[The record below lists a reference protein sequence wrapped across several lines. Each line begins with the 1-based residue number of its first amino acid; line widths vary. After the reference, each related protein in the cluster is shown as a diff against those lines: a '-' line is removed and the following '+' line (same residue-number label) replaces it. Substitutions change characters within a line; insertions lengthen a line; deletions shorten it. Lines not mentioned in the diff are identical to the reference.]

1 MNQGEMDYQPAVAAQ
16 SRTGLG
22 ILLLLSRAM
31 PWLVFFAV
39 GTLGASL
46 PEKFGPT
53 PPRLGWL
60 ATSFFLPAALLSG
73 WTSGCVQRKG
83 PRQVLVLT
91 FLITAASLMLTAAIP
106 TLGAACVGMALGGV
120 ALAFAQPAS
129 RLAAVAHSDAD
140 SRPWM
145 MLMVQA
151 GMPLAAI
158 LAGAVLPPQA
168 GHRSWAASLS
178 TWVPMLLALAL
189 LVRVWIP
196 ADDPRDRID
205 DGRLDMHSHHRPP
218 WVLAIIDAMA
228 GLAFSC
234 CVVWLGLY
242 AHQLGMPRNGMTPM
256 MISMGGAGMGA
267 LCLVT
272 WLNQVRSADTA
283 LTTRPALAPALM
295 LACAAVAIGLLPFAS
310 AEHRLTLWI
319 GAAGIGAGLFG
330 LHETLIQ
337 MLAPEYPPDPD
348 AAILP
353 AALRHAAR
361 SQHGHTG
368 GRHSH
373 TRPPFRPAAG
383 PLMGDTVLDTTS
395 YSGSAGTD
403 TPASSGN
410 TAEPAT
416 AGTAP
421 ASDAASGAGGADPE
435 ATGATPE
442 SHVAGLDTHAADP
455 GSGAAESATH
465 TAANTAA
472 GWDTRGAEPASDAAG
487 PDTSAAKH
495 GSSEA
500 DPATTGTNPEISSA
514 GPEISSAGPEIGR
527 ADHASGG
534 ENLQAPE
541 AASGEPA
548 SSILS
553 TTGATEPAS
562 LATAAQGVT
571 DEAPTTEATAAEAT
585 RTGAV
590 QAAHALADSLQ
601 PASPQAETPLAE
613 STLTGTES
621 ALAKTGNAWTETP
634 RAEAAPIEASRT
646 GEAHGVGIH
655 TTPAV
660 PDPEPVAAAPKAASS
675 WGPDTV
681 TPLFDA
687 LGHARLPDTG
697 VDDIQFPETISVPP
711 DDEQTDEPTT
721 IEPESGTV
729 EEAPFGQ
736 MPAMEERGEE
746 LVNFQ
751 PRTPGESPLDDG
763 SDIGRATVKIL
774 EEGNPDG
781 ELVVANPAIAQLI
794 TAHFLGAAAGPL
806 ALGATATGEFGLHLV
821 WYVLALLML
830 ITALL
835 CLTQRR
841 IPAS

>member
-73 WTSGCVQRKG
+73 WTSGYVQRKG

-319 GAAGIGAGLFG
+319 GAAGVGAGLFG

-361 SQHGHTG
+361 SQHSHAG

-373 TRPPFRPAAG
+373 PRPPFQPSAG
-383 PLMGDTVLDTTS
+383 PLTGDTVLDTVS
-395 YSGSAGTD
+395 YTGSAGTD

-410 TAEPAT
+410 VPEPAG
-416 AGTAP
+416 AGVP
-421 ASDAASGAGGADPE
+421 AAGDAASGSSGADPE
-435 ATGATPE
+435 ATGANPE
-442 SHVAGLDTHAADP
+442 SRAAGPDTHAAGP
-455 GSGAAESATH
+455 GTGAAESETH
-465 TAANTAA
+465 TAANTA

-487 PDTSAAKH
+487 PDTSAAEH
-495 GSSEA
+495 RSSGA
-500 DPATTGTNPEISSA
+500 DPATTGTN
-514 GPEISSAGPEIGR
+514 PEISSAGPEIGR

-553 TTGATEPAS
+553 TTGATEPTS

-571 DEAPTTEATAAEAT
+571 GEAPTTEATAEEAT
-585 RTGAV
+585 RTEAV
-590 QAAHALADSLQ
+590 QAVSSLAESLL
-601 PASPQAETPLAE
+601 PASAQAETPLAE
-613 STLTGTES
+613 SALTETES
-621 ALAKTGNAWTETP
+621 ALTETP

-711 DDEQTDEPTT
+711 DDEQTDEPASP
-721 IEPESGTV
+721 EPDSGTV
-729 EEAPFGQ
+729 DESPFGQ
-736 MPAMEERGEE
+736 MPVMEERGEE

-763 SDIGRATVKIL
+763 SDAGRATVKIL

-781 ELVVANPAIAQLI
+781 ELVVANPGIAQLI

>member
-73 WTSGCVQRKG
+73 WTSGYVQRKG

-319 GAAGIGAGLFG
+319 GASGSGARLFG
-330 LHETLIQ
+330 LHVTLNQ

-373 TRPPFRPAAG
+373 TRPPFQPSAG
-383 PLMGDTVLDTTS
+383 PLTGDTVLDTTS
-395 YSGSAGTD
+395 YTGSGSTD
-403 TPASSGN
+403 TAASSEN
-410 TAEPAT
+410 AAEPAIT
-416 AGTAP
+416 GAAA
-421 ASDAASGAGGADPE
+421 ASDAAPDSSGADPE
-435 ATGATPE
+435 VTGTSPE
-442 SHVAGLDTHAADP
+442 SSAAGPEAHAAGP
-455 GSGAAESATH
+455 RAGAAESETH

-472 GWDTRGAEPASDAAG
+472 GWDTRGAETASDAAG
-487 PDTSAAKH
+487 PEGTSAAEH
-495 GSSEA
+495 ESSEA
-500 DPATTGTNPEISSA
+500 DPAITGTNPEISSA
-514 GPEISSAGPEIGR
+514 GPEVS
-527 ADHASGG
+527 HAAPATGA
-534 ENLQAPE
+534 ELPPAPE
-541 AASGEPA
+541 AASGELA
-548 SSILS
+548 SSIPS

-562 LATAAQGVT
+562 LATAAQEVT
-571 DEAPTTEATAAEAT
+571 DEAPTTQATAEEAA
-585 RTGAV
+585 RTEAV
-590 QAAHALADSLQ
+590 QAVSSLAESLL
-601 PASPQAETPLAE
+601 PASVQAETPL
-613 STLTGTES
+613 TES
-621 ALAKTGNAWTETP
+621 ALAETESAQAQTP

-646 GEAHGVGIH
+646 DETHGTGIH

-660 PDPEPVAAAPKAASS
+660 PDPAPVAAAPKAASS

-711 DDEQTDEPTT
+711 DDEQTDEPASP
-721 IEPESGTV
+721 EPDSGTV
-729 EEAPFGQ
+729 DESPFGQ
-736 MPAMEERGEE
+736 MPVMEERGEE

-763 SDIGRATVKIL
+763 SDAGRATVKIL

-781 ELVVANPAIAQLI
+781 ELVVANPGIAQLI

-830 ITALL
+830 VTALL

>member
-73 WTSGCVQRKG
+73 WTSGYVQRKG

-383 PLMGDTVLDTTS
+383 LLMGDTVLDTTS
-395 YSGSAGTD
+395 YTGSGSTD
-403 TPASSGN
+403 TAASSEN
-410 TAEPAT
+410 AAEPAIT
-416 AGTAP
+416 GAAA
-421 ASDAASGAGGADPE
+421 ASDAAPDSSGADPE
-435 ATGATPE
+435 VTGTSPE
-442 SHVAGLDTHAADP
+442 SSAAGPEAHAAGP
-455 GSGAAESATH
+455 RAGAAESETH

-472 GWDTRGAEPASDAAG
+472 GWDTRGAETASDAASL
-487 PDTSAAKH
+487 DTSAAEH
-495 GSSEA
+495 GSSET

-514 GPEISSAGPEIGR
+514 GPEIS
-527 ADHASGG
+527 HAAPATGA
-534 ENLQAPE
+534 ELPPAPE

-548 SSILS
+548 SSVPS

-562 LATAAQGVT
+562 LAMAAQGMT
-571 DEAPTTEATAAEAT
+571 GEAPTTEATAEEAA
-585 RTGAV
+585 RTEAV
-590 QAAHALADSLQ
+590 QAISSLAESLL
-601 PASPQAETPLAE
+601 SVTPQAETPLAE
-613 STLTGTES
+613 S
-621 ALAKTGNAWTETP
+621 ALTETP

-660 PDPEPVAAAPKAASS
+660 PDPEPVATAPKAASS

-711 DDEQTDEPTT
+711 DDEQTDEPTPP
-721 IEPESGTV
+721 EPESGTV

-763 SDIGRATVKIL
+763 SDVGRTAVKIL

-794 TAHFLGAAAGPL
+794 TA
-806 ALGATATGEFGLHLV
+806 
-821 WYVLALLML
+821 
-830 ITALL
+830 LL

>member
-73 WTSGCVQRKG
+73 WTSGYVQRKG

-205 DGRLDMHSHHRPP
+205 DGRLDMHSRHRPP
-218 WVLAIIDAMA
+218 WILAIIDAMA

-383 PLMGDTVLDTTS
+383 TLMGDTVLDTTS
-395 YSGSAGTD
+395 YTGSAGTD

-487 PDTSAAKH
+487 PDTSAAEH

-514 GPEISSAGPEIGR
+514 GPEIS
-527 ADHASGG
+527 HAAPATGA
-534 ENLQAPE
+534 ELPPAPE
-541 AASGEPA
+541 AASGELA
-548 SSILS
+548 SSIPS
-553 TTGATEPAS
+553 TTGATEPTS

-571 DEAPTTEATAAEAT
+571 GEAPTTEATAEEAT
-585 RTGAV
+585 RTEAV
-590 QAAHALADSLQ
+590 QAVSSLAESLL
-601 PASPQAETPLAE
+601 PASAQAETPLAE
-613 STLTGTES
+613 S
-621 ALAKTGNAWTETP
+621 ALTETP

-660 PDPEPVAAAPKAASS
+660 PDPEPVATAPKAASS

-763 SDIGRATVKIL
+763 SNIGRATVKIL

>member
-73 WTSGCVQRKG
+73 WTSGYVQRKG

-319 GAAGIGAGLFG
+319 GAAGVGAGLFG

-361 SQHGHTG
+361 SQHSHAG

-373 TRPPFRPAAG
+373 PRPPFQPSAG
-383 PLMGDTVLDTTS
+383 PLTGDTVLDTVS
-395 YSGSAGTD
+395 YTGSAGTD

-410 TAEPAT
+410 VPEPAG
-416 AGTAP
+416 AGVP
-421 ASDAASGAGGADPE
+421 AAGDAASGSSGADPE
-435 ATGATPE
+435 ATGANPE
-442 SHVAGLDTHAADP
+442 SRAAGPDTHAAGP
-455 GSGAAESATH
+455 GTGAAESETH
-465 TAANTAA
+465 TAANTA

-487 PDTSAAKH
+487 PDTSAAEH
-495 GSSEA
+495 RSSGA

-514 GPEISSAGPEIGR
+514 GPEIGR
-527 ADHASGG
+527 ADHASGT
-534 ENLQAPE
+534 ELPPAPE
-541 AASGEPA
+541 AASGELA
-548 SSILS
+548 SSIPS
-553 TTGATEPAS
+553 TTGATEPTS

-571 DEAPTTEATAAEAT
+571 GEAPTTEATAEEAT
-585 RTGAV
+585 RTEAV
-590 QAAHALADSLQ
+590 QAVSSLAESLL
-601 PASPQAETPLAE
+601 PASAQAETPLAE
-613 STLTGTES
+613 SALTETES
-621 ALAKTGNAWTETP
+621 ALTETP

-711 DDEQTDEPTT
+711 DDEQTDEPASP
-721 IEPESGTV
+721 EPDSGTV
-729 EEAPFGQ
+729 DESPFGQ
-736 MPAMEERGEE
+736 MPVMEERGEE

-763 SDIGRATVKIL
+763 SDAGRATVKIL

-781 ELVVANPAIAQLI
+781 ELVVANPGIAQLI

-830 ITALL
+830 IIALL

>member
-73 WTSGCVQRKG
+73 WTSGYVQRKG

-196 ADDPRDRID
+196 LDDPRDRID
-205 DGRLDMHSHHRPP
+205 DGRLDVHSHHRPP
-218 WVLAIIDAMA
+218 WILAIIDAMA

-267 LCLVT
+267 LALVT

-283 LTTRPALAPALM
+283 LTTRPALAPAMM

-319 GAAGIGAGLFG
+319 GAAGVGAGLFG

-361 SQHGHTG
+361 SQHSHTG

-373 TRPPFRPAAG
+373 PRPPFQPSAG
-383 PLMGDTVLDTTS
+383 PLTGDTVLDTVS
-395 YSGSAGTD
+395 YTGSAGTD

-410 TAEPAT
+410 VPEPAG
-416 AGTAP
+416 AGVP
-421 ASDAASGAGGADPE
+421 AAGDAASGSSGADPE
-435 ATGATPE
+435 ATGANPE
-442 SHVAGLDTHAADP
+442 SRAAGPDTHAAGP
-455 GSGAAESATH
+455 GTGAAESETH
-465 TAANTAA
+465 TAANTA

-487 PDTSAAKH
+487 PDTSAAEH
-495 GSSEA
+495 RSSGA

-514 GPEISSAGPEIGR
+514 GPEIGR
-527 ADHASGG
+527 ADHASGT
-534 ENLQAPE
+534 ELPPAPE
-541 AASGEPA
+541 AASGELA
-548 SSILS
+548 SSIPS

-562 LATAAQGVT
+562 LATAAQEVT
-571 DEAPTTEATAAEAT
+571 DEAPTTQATAEEAA
-585 RTGAV
+585 RTEAV
-590 QAAHALADSLQ
+590 QAVSSLAESLL
-601 PASPQAETPLAE
+601 PASVQAETPL
-613 STLTGTES
+613 TES
-621 ALAKTGNAWTETP
+621 ALAETESAQAQTP

-646 GEAHGVGIH
+646 DETHGTGIH

-660 PDPEPVAAAPKAASS
+660 PDPAPVAAAPKAASS

-711 DDEQTDEPTT
+711 DDEQTDEPASP
-721 IEPESGTV
+721 EPDSGTV
-729 EEAPFGQ
+729 DESPFGQ
-736 MPAMEERGEE
+736 MPVMEERGEE

-763 SDIGRATVKIL
+763 SDAGRATVKIL

-781 ELVVANPAIAQLI
+781 ELVVANPGIAQLI

>member
-73 WTSGCVQRKG
+73 WTSGYVQRKG

-205 DGRLDMHSHHRPP
+205 DGRLDMHSRHRPP
-218 WVLAIIDAMA
+218 WILAIIDAMA

-319 GAAGIGAGLFG
+319 GAAGVGAGLFG

-373 TRPPFRPAAG
+373 PRPPFQPSAG

-395 YSGSAGTD
+395 YTGSAGTD

-410 TAEPAT
+410 NVESAT
-416 AGTAP
+416 AGTAA
-421 ASDAASGAGGADPE
+421 ASDAAPESGGADPE
-435 ATGATPE
+435 ATGASPE
-442 SHVAGLDTHAADP
+442 SSAAGPEAHAAGP
-455 GSGAAESATH
+455 GTDAAESETH

-472 GWDTRGAEPASDAAG
+472 GWDTRGAETASDAAG
-487 PDTSAAKH
+487 PEGTSAAEH
-495 GSSEA
+495 ESSEA
-500 DPATTGTNPEISSA
+500 DPAITGTNPEISSA
-514 GPEISSAGPEIGR
+514 GPEVS
-527 ADHASGG
+527 HAAPATGA
-534 ENLQAPE
+534 ELPPAPE
-541 AASGEPA
+541 AASGELA
-548 SSILS
+548 SSISS

-562 LATAAQGVT
+562 LATAAQEVT
-571 DEAPTTEATAAEAT
+571 DEAPTTQATAEEAA
-585 RTGAV
+585 RTEAV
-590 QAAHALADSLQ
+590 QAVSSLAESLL
-601 PASPQAETPLAE
+601 PASVQAETPL
-613 STLTGTES
+613 TES
-621 ALAKTGNAWTETP
+621 ALAETESAQAQTP

-646 GEAHGVGIH
+646 DETHGTGIH

-660 PDPEPVAAAPKAASS
+660 PDPAPVAAAPKAASS

-711 DDEQTDEPTT
+711 DDEQTDEPASP
-721 IEPESGTV
+721 EPDSGTV
-729 EEAPFGQ
+729 DESPFGQ
-736 MPAMEERGEE
+736 MPVMEERGEE

-763 SDIGRATVKIL
+763 SDAGRATVKIL

-781 ELVVANPAIAQLI
+781 ELVVANPGIAQLI

>member
-73 WTSGCVQRKG
+73 WTSGYVQRKG

-205 DGRLDMHSHHRPP
+205 DGRLDMHSRHRPP
-218 WVLAIIDAMA
+218 WILAIIDAMA

-383 PLMGDTVLDTTS
+383 TLMGDTVLDTTS
-395 YSGSAGTD
+395 YTGSAGTD

-487 PDTSAAKH
+487 PDTSAAEH

-514 GPEISSAGPEIGR
+514 GPEIGR
-527 ADHASGG
+527 ADHASGT
-534 ENLQAPE
+534 ELPPAPE
-541 AASGEPA
+541 AASGELA
-548 SSILS
+548 SSIPS
-553 TTGATEPAS
+553 TTGATEPTS

-571 DEAPTTEATAAEAT
+571 GEAPTTEATAEEAT
-585 RTGAV
+585 RTEAV
-590 QAAHALADSLQ
+590 QAVSSLAESLL
-601 PASPQAETPLAE
+601 PASAQAETPLAE
-613 STLTGTES
+613 S
-621 ALAKTGNAWTETP
+621 ALTETP

-660 PDPEPVAAAPKAASS
+660 PDPEPVATAPKAASS

-763 SDIGRATVKIL
+763 SNIGRATVKIL

>member
-487 PDTSAAKH
+487 PDTSAAEH

-500 DPATTGTNPEISSA
+500 DPATTGTN
-514 GPEISSAGPEIGR
+514 PEISSAGPEIGR

>member
-73 WTSGCVQRKG
+73 WTSGYVQRKG
-83 PRQVLVLT
+83 PRQILVLT

-145 MLMVQA
+145 MLMIQA

-319 GAAGIGAGLFG
+319 GAAGVGAGLFG

-361 SQHGHTG
+361 SQHSHAG

-373 TRPPFRPAAG
+373 PRPPFQPSAG
-383 PLMGDTVLDTTS
+383 PLTGDTVLDTVS
-395 YSGSAGTD
+395 YTGSAGTD

-410 TAEPAT
+410 VPEPAG
-416 AGTAP
+416 AGVP
-421 ASDAASGAGGADPE
+421 AAGDAASGSNGADPE
-435 ATGATPE
+435 ATGANPE
-442 SHVAGLDTHAADP
+442 SRAAGPDTHAAGP
-455 GSGAAESATH
+455 GTGAAESETH
-465 TAANTAA
+465 TAANTA

-487 PDTSAAKH
+487 PDTSAAEH
-495 GSSEA
+495 RSSGA

-514 GPEISSAGPEIGR
+514 GPEIGR
-527 ADHASGG
+527 ADHASGT
-534 ENLQAPE
+534 ELPPAPE
-541 AASGEPA
+541 AASGELA
-548 SSILS
+548 SSIPS
-553 TTGATEPAS
+553 TTGATEPTS

-571 DEAPTTEATAAEAT
+571 GEAPTTEATAEEAT
-585 RTGAV
+585 RTEAV
-590 QAAHALADSLQ
+590 QAVSSLAESLL
-601 PASPQAETPLAE
+601 PASAQAETPLAE
-613 STLTGTES
+613 SALTETES
-621 ALAKTGNAWTETP
+621 ALTETP

-660 PDPEPVAAAPKAASS
+660 PDPEPVATAPKAASS

-711 DDEQTDEPTT
+711 DDEQTDEPASP
-721 IEPESGTV
+721 EPDSGTV
-729 EEAPFGQ
+729 DESPFGQ
-736 MPAMEERGEE
+736 MPVMEERGEE

-763 SDIGRATVKIL
+763 SDAGRATVKIL

-781 ELVVANPAIAQLI
+781 ELVVANPGIAQLI

>member
-73 WTSGCVQRKG
+73 WTSGYVQRKG

-373 TRPPFRPAAG
+373 TRPPFQPSAG
-383 PLMGDTVLDTTS
+383 PLTGDTVLDTTS
-395 YSGSAGTD
+395 YTGSGSTD
-403 TPASSGN
+403 TAASSEN
-410 TAEPAT
+410 AAEPAIT
-416 AGTAP
+416 GAAA
-421 ASDAASGAGGADPE
+421 ASDAAPDSSGADPE
-435 ATGATPE
+435 VTGTSPE
-442 SHVAGLDTHAADP
+442 SSAAGPEAHAAGP
-455 GSGAAESATH
+455 RAGAAESETH

-472 GWDTRGAEPASDAAG
+472 GWDTRGAETASDAASL
-487 PDTSAAKH
+487 DTSAAEH
-495 GSSEA
+495 GSSET

-514 GPEISSAGPEIGR
+514 GPEVS
-527 ADHASGG
+527 HAAPATGA
-534 ENLQAPE
+534 ELPPAPE
-541 AASGEPA
+541 AASGELA
-548 SSILS
+548 SSIPS

-562 LATAAQGVT
+562 LATAAQEVT
-571 DEAPTTEATAAEAT
+571 DEAPTTQATAEEAA
-585 RTGAV
+585 RTEAV
-590 QAAHALADSLQ
+590 QAVSSLAESLL
-601 PASPQAETPLAE
+601 PASVQAETPL
-613 STLTGTES
+613 TES
-621 ALAKTGNAWTETP
+621 ALAETESAQAQTP

-646 GEAHGVGIH
+646 DETHGTGIH

-660 PDPEPVAAAPKAASS
+660 PDPAPVAAAPKAASS

-711 DDEQTDEPTT
+711 DDEQTDEPASP
-721 IEPESGTV
+721 EPDSGTV
-729 EEAPFGQ
+729 DESPFGQ
-736 MPAMEERGEE
+736 MPVMEERGEE

-763 SDIGRATVKIL
+763 SDAGRATVKIL

-781 ELVVANPAIAQLI
+781 ELVVANPGIAQLI

>member
-73 WTSGCVQRKG
+73 WTSGYVQRKG

-283 LTTRPALAPALM
+283 LTTRPALAPAMM

-319 GAAGIGAGLFG
+319 GAAGVGAGLFG

-361 SQHGHTG
+361 SQHSHTG
-368 GRHSH
+368 GRHNNP
-373 TRPPFRPAAG
+373 RPPFRPSAG

-395 YSGSAGTD
+395 YTGSAGTD
-403 TPASSGN
+403 TAASSEN
-410 TAEPAT
+410 AAEPAIT
-416 AGTAP
+416 GAAA
-421 ASDAASGAGGADPE
+421 ASDAAPDSSGADPE
-435 ATGATPE
+435 VTGTSPE
-442 SHVAGLDTHAADP
+442 SSAAGPEAHAAGP
-455 GSGAAESATH
+455 RAGAAESETH

-472 GWDTRGAEPASDAAG
+472 GWDTRGAETASDAASL
-487 PDTSAAKH
+487 DTSAAEH
-495 GSSEA
+495 GSSET

-514 GPEISSAGPEIGR
+514 GPEIS
-527 ADHASGG
+527 HAAPATGA
-534 ENLQAPE
+534 ELPPAPE

-548 SSILS
+548 SSVPS

-562 LATAAQGVT
+562 LAMAAQGMT
-571 DEAPTTEATAAEAT
+571 GEAPTTEATAEEAA
-585 RTGAV
+585 RTEAV
-590 QAAHALADSLQ
+590 QAVSSLAESLL
-601 PASPQAETPLAE
+601 SVTPQAETPLAE
-613 STLTGTES
+613 S
-621 ALAKTGNAWTETP
+621 ALTETP

-660 PDPEPVAAAPKAASS
+660 PDPEPVATAPKAASS

-711 DDEQTDEPTT
+711 DDEQTDEPASP
-721 IEPESGTV
+721 EPDSGTV

-763 SDIGRATVKIL
+763 SDAGRATVKIL

-781 ELVVANPAIAQLI
+781 ELVVANPGIAQLI

>member
-73 WTSGCVQRKG
+73 WTSGYVQRKG

-205 DGRLDMHSHHRPP
+205 DGRLDMHSRHRPP
-218 WVLAIIDAMA
+218 WILAIIDAMA

-295 LACAAVAIGLLPFAS
+295 LTCAAVAIGLLPFAS

-383 PLMGDTVLDTTS
+383 TLMGDTVLDTTS
-395 YSGSAGTD
+395 YTGSAGTD

-487 PDTSAAKH
+487 PDTSAAEH

-514 GPEISSAGPEIGR
+514 GPEIGR
-527 ADHASGG
+527 ADHASGT
-534 ENLQAPE
+534 ELPPAPE
-541 AASGEPA
+541 AASGELA
-548 SSILS
+548 SSIPS
-553 TTGATEPAS
+553 TTGATEPTS

-571 DEAPTTEATAAEAT
+571 GEAPTTEATAEEAT
-585 RTGAV
+585 RTEAV
-590 QAAHALADSLQ
+590 QAVSSLAESLL
-601 PASPQAETPLAE
+601 PASAQAETPLAE
-613 STLTGTES
+613 S
-621 ALAKTGNAWTETP
+621 ALTETP

-660 PDPEPVAAAPKAASS
+660 PDPEPVATAPKAASS

-763 SDIGRATVKIL
+763 SNIGRATVKIL

>member
-73 WTSGCVQRKG
+73 WTSGYVQRKG

-196 ADDPRDRID
+196 LDDPRDRID
-205 DGRLDMHSHHRPP
+205 DGRLDVHSHHRPP
-218 WVLAIIDAMA
+218 WILAIIDAMA

-267 LCLVT
+267 LALVT

-283 LTTRPALAPALM
+283 LTTRPALAPAMM

-319 GAAGIGAGLFG
+319 GAAGVGAGLFG

-361 SQHGHTG
+361 SQHSHTG

-373 TRPPFRPAAG
+373 PRPPFQPSAG
-383 PLMGDTVLDTTS
+383 PLTGDTVLDTVS
-395 YSGSAGTD
+395 YTGSAGTD

-410 TAEPAT
+410 VPEPAG
-416 AGTAP
+416 AGVP
-421 ASDAASGAGGADPE
+421 AAGDAASGSSGADPE
-435 ATGATPE
+435 ATGANPE
-442 SHVAGLDTHAADP
+442 SRAAGPDTHAAGP
-455 GSGAAESATH
+455 GTGAAESETH
-465 TAANTAA
+465 TAANTA

-487 PDTSAAKH
+487 PDTSAAEH
-495 GSSEA
+495 RSSGA

-514 GPEISSAGPEIGR
+514 GPEIGR
-527 ADHASGG
+527 ADHASGT
-534 ENLQAPE
+534 ELPPAPE
-541 AASGEPA
+541 AASGELA
-548 SSILS
+548 SSIPS

-562 LATAAQGVT
+562 LATAAQEVT
-571 DEAPTTEATAAEAT
+571 DEAPTTQATAEEAA
-585 RTGAV
+585 RTEAV
-590 QAAHALADSLQ
+590 QAVSSLAESLL
-601 PASPQAETPLAE
+601 PASVQAETPL
-613 STLTGTES
+613 TES
-621 ALAKTGNAWTETP
+621 ALAETESAQAQTP
-634 RAEAAPIEASRT
+634 RAEAAPVEASRT
-646 GEAHGVGIH
+646 DETHGTGIH

-660 PDPEPVAAAPKAASS
+660 PDPAPVAAAPKAASS

-711 DDEQTDEPTT
+711 DDEQTDEPASP
-721 IEPESGTV
+721 EPDSGTV
-729 EEAPFGQ
+729 DESPFGQ
-736 MPAMEERGEE
+736 MPVMEERGEE

-763 SDIGRATVKIL
+763 SDAGRATVKIL

-781 ELVVANPAIAQLI
+781 ELVVANPGIAQLI

>member
-1 MNQGEMDYQPAVAAQ
+1 
-16 SRTGLG
+16 
-22 ILLLLSRAM
+22 M

-73 WTSGCVQRKG
+73 WTSGYVQRKG

-319 GAAGIGAGLFG
+319 GAAGVGAGLFG

-361 SQHGHTG
+361 SQHSHAG

-373 TRPPFRPAAG
+373 PFQPSAG
-383 PLMGDTVLDTTS
+383 PLTGDTVLDTVS
-395 YSGSAGTD
+395 YTGSAGTD

-410 TAEPAT
+410 VPEPAG
-416 AGTAP
+416 AGVP
-421 ASDAASGAGGADPE
+421 AAGDAASGSSGADPE
-435 ATGATPE
+435 ATGANPE
-442 SHVAGLDTHAADP
+442 SRAAGPDTHAAGP
-455 GSGAAESATH
+455 GTGAAESETH
-465 TAANTAA
+465 TAANTA

-487 PDTSAAKH
+487 PDTSAAEH
-495 GSSEA
+495 RSSGA

-514 GPEISSAGPEIGR
+514 GPEIGR
-527 ADHASGG
+527 ADHASGT
-534 ENLQAPE
+534 ELPPAPE
-541 AASGEPA
+541 AASGELA
-548 SSILS
+548 SSIPS
-553 TTGATEPAS
+553 TTGATEPTS

-571 DEAPTTEATAAEAT
+571 GEAPTTEATAEEAT
-585 RTGAV
+585 RTEAV
-590 QAAHALADSLQ
+590 QAVSSLAESLL
-601 PASPQAETPLAE
+601 PASAQAETPLAE
-613 STLTGTES
+613 SALTETES
-621 ALAKTGNAWTETP
+621 ALTETP

-711 DDEQTDEPTT
+711 DDEQTDEPASP
-721 IEPESGTV
+721 EPDSGTV
-729 EEAPFGQ
+729 DESPFGQ
-736 MPAMEERGEE
+736 MPVMEERGEE

-763 SDIGRATVKIL
+763 SDAGRATVKIL

-781 ELVVANPAIAQLI
+781 ELVVANPGIAQLI

>member
-73 WTSGCVQRKG
+73 WTSGYVQRKG

-283 LTTRPALAPALM
+283 LTTRPALAPAMM

-319 GAAGIGAGLFG
+319 GAAGVGAGLFG

-361 SQHGHTG
+361 SQHSHTG
-368 GRHSH
+368 GRHNNP
-373 TRPPFRPAAG
+373 RPPFRPSAG

-395 YSGSAGTD
+395 YTGSAGTD
-403 TPASSGN
+403 TAASSEN
-410 TAEPAT
+410 AAEPAIT
-416 AGTAP
+416 GAAA
-421 ASDAASGAGGADPE
+421 ASDAAPDSSGADPE
-435 ATGATPE
+435 VTGTSPE
-442 SHVAGLDTHAADP
+442 SSAAGPEAHAAGP
-455 GSGAAESATH
+455 RAGAAESETH

-472 GWDTRGAEPASDAAG
+472 GWDTRGAETASDAASL
-487 PDTSAAKH
+487 DTSAAEH
-495 GSSEA
+495 GSSET

-514 GPEISSAGPEIGR
+514 GPEIS
-527 ADHASGG
+527 HAAPATGA
-534 ENLQAPE
+534 ELPPAPE

-548 SSILS
+548 SSVPS

-562 LATAAQGVT
+562 LAMAAQGMT
-571 DEAPTTEATAAEAT
+571 GEAPTTEATAEEAA
-585 RTGAV
+585 RTEAG
-590 QAAHALADSLQ
+590 
-601 PASPQAETPLAE
+601 PAGPPLGHKLPAGTPPAGTPLAE
-613 STLTGTES
+613 S
-621 ALAKTGNAWTETP
+621 ALTETP

-660 PDPEPVAAAPKAASS
+660 PDPEPVATAPKAASS

-763 SDIGRATVKIL
+763 SDAGRATVKIL

-781 ELVVANPAIAQLI
+781 ELVVANPGIAQLI

>member
-73 WTSGCVQRKG
+73 WTSGYVQRKG

-373 TRPPFRPAAG
+373 TRPPFQPSAG
-383 PLMGDTVLDTTS
+383 PLTGDTVLDTTS
-395 YSGSAGTD
+395 YTGSGSTD
-403 TPASSGN
+403 TAASSEN
-410 TAEPAT
+410 AAEPAIT
-416 AGTAP
+416 GAAA
-421 ASDAASGAGGADPE
+421 ASDAAPDSSGAGPE
-435 ATGATPE
+435 A
-442 SHVAGLDTHAADP
+442 HAAGP
-455 GSGAAESATH
+455 RAGAAESETH

-472 GWDTRGAEPASDAAG
+472 GWDTRGAETASDAAG
-487 PDTSAAKH
+487 PEGTSAAEH
-495 GSSEA
+495 ESSEA
-500 DPATTGTNPEISSA
+500 DPAITGTNPEISSA
-514 GPEISSAGPEIGR
+514 GPEVS
-527 ADHASGG
+527 HAAPATGA
-534 ENLQAPE
+534 ELPPAPE
-541 AASGEPA
+541 AASGELA
-548 SSILS
+548 SSIPS

-562 LATAAQGVT
+562 LATAAQEVT
-571 DEAPTTEATAAEAT
+571 DEAPTTQATAEEAA
-585 RTGAV
+585 RTEAV
-590 QAAHALADSLQ
+590 QAVSSLAESLL
-601 PASPQAETPLAE
+601 PASVQAETPL
-613 STLTGTES
+613 TES
-621 ALAKTGNAWTETP
+621 ALAETESAQAQTP

-646 GEAHGVGIH
+646 DETHGTGIH

-660 PDPEPVAAAPKAASS
+660 PDPAPVAAAPKAASS

-711 DDEQTDEPTT
+711 DDEQTDEPASP
-721 IEPESGTV
+721 EPDSGTV
-729 EEAPFGQ
+729 DESPFGQ
-736 MPAMEERGEE
+736 MPVMEERGEE

-763 SDIGRATVKIL
+763 SDAGRATVKIL

-781 ELVVANPAIAQLI
+781 ELVVANPGIAQLI

-830 ITALL
+830 VTALL

>member
-73 WTSGCVQRKG
+73 WTSGYVQRKG

-373 TRPPFRPAAG
+373 TRPPFQPSAG
-383 PLMGDTVLDTTS
+383 PLTGDTVLDTTS
-395 YSGSAGTD
+395 YTGSGSTD
-403 TPASSGN
+403 TAASSEN
-410 TAEPAT
+410 AAEPAIT
-416 AGTAP
+416 GAAA
-421 ASDAASGAGGADPE
+421 ASDAAPDSSGADPE
-435 ATGATPE
+435 VTGTSPE
-442 SHVAGLDTHAADP
+442 SSAAGPEAHAAGP
-455 GSGAAESATH
+455 RAGAAESETH

-472 GWDTRGAEPASDAAG
+472 GWDTRGAETASDAAG
-487 PDTSAAKH
+487 PEGTSAAEH
-495 GSSEA
+495 ESSEA
-500 DPATTGTNPEISSA
+500 DPAITGTNPEISSA
-514 GPEISSAGPEIGR
+514 GTEVS
-527 ADHASGG
+527 HAAPATGA
-534 ENLQAPE
+534 ELPPAPE
-541 AASGEPA
+541 AASGELA
-548 SSILS
+548 SSIPS

-562 LATAAQGVT
+562 LATAAQEVT
-571 DEAPTTEATAAEAT
+571 DEAPTTQATAEEAA
-585 RTGAV
+585 RTEAV
-590 QAAHALADSLQ
+590 QAVSSLAESLL
-601 PASPQAETPLAE
+601 PASVQAETPL
-613 STLTGTES
+613 TES
-621 ALAKTGNAWTETP
+621 ALAETESAQAQTP

-646 GEAHGVGIH
+646 DETHGTGIH

-660 PDPEPVAAAPKAASS
+660 PDPAPVAAAPKAASS

-711 DDEQTDEPTT
+711 DDEQTDEPASP
-721 IEPESGTV
+721 EPDSGTV
-729 EEAPFGQ
+729 DESPFGQ
-736 MPAMEERGEE
+736 MPVMEERGEE

-763 SDIGRATVKIL
+763 SDAGRATVKIL

-781 ELVVANPAIAQLI
+781 ELVVANPGIAQLI

-830 ITALL
+830 VTALL

>member
-73 WTSGCVQRKG
+73 WTSGYVQRKG

-373 TRPPFRPAAG
+373 TRPPFQPSAG
-383 PLMGDTVLDTTS
+383 PLTGDTVLDTTS
-395 YSGSAGTD
+395 YTGSGSTD
-403 TPASSGN
+403 TAASSEN
-410 TAEPAT
+410 AAEPAIT
-416 AGTAP
+416 GAAA
-421 ASDAASGAGGADPE
+421 ASDAAPDSSGADPE
-435 ATGATPE
+435 VTGTSPE
-442 SHVAGLDTHAADP
+442 SSAAGPEAHAAGP
-455 GSGAAESATH
+455 RAGAAESETH

-472 GWDTRGAEPASDAAG
+472 GWDTRGAETASNAAG
-487 PDTSAAKH
+487 PEGTSAAEH
-495 GSSEA
+495 ESSEA
-500 DPATTGTNPEISSA
+500 DPAITGTNPEISSA
-514 GPEISSAGPEIGR
+514 GPEVS
-527 ADHASGG
+527 HAAPATGA
-534 ENLQAPE
+534 ELPPAPE
-541 AASGEPA
+541 AASGELA
-548 SSILS
+548 SSIPS

-562 LATAAQGVT
+562 LATAAQEVT
-571 DEAPTTEATAAEAT
+571 DEAPTTQATAEEAA
-585 RTGAV
+585 RTEAV
-590 QAAHALADSLQ
+590 QAVSSLAESLL
-601 PASPQAETPLAE
+601 PASVQAETPL
-613 STLTGTES
+613 TES
-621 ALAKTGNAWTETP
+621 ALAETESAQAQTP

-646 GEAHGVGIH
+646 DETHGTGIH

-660 PDPEPVAAAPKAASS
+660 PDPAPVAAAPKAASS

-711 DDEQTDEPTT
+711 DDEQTDEPASP
-721 IEPESGTV
+721 EPDSGTV
-729 EEAPFGQ
+729 DESPFGQ
-736 MPAMEERGEE
+736 MPVMEERGEE

-763 SDIGRATVKIL
+763 SDAGRATVKIL

-781 ELVVANPAIAQLI
+781 ELVVANPGIAQLI

>member
-73 WTSGCVQRKG
+73 WTSGYVQRKG

-178 TWVPMLLALAL
+178 TWVPLLLALAL

-319 GAAGIGAGLFG
+319 GAAGVGAGLFG

-361 SQHGHTG
+361 SQHSHAG

-373 TRPPFRPAAG
+373 PRPPFQPSAG
-383 PLMGDTVLDTTS
+383 PLTGDTVLDTVS
-395 YSGSAGTD
+395 YTGSAGTD

-410 TAEPAT
+410 VPEPAG
-416 AGTAP
+416 AGVP
-421 ASDAASGAGGADPE
+421 AAGDAASGSSGADPE
-435 ATGATPE
+435 ATGANPE
-442 SHVAGLDTHAADP
+442 SRAAGPDTHAAGP
-455 GSGAAESATH
+455 GTGAAESETH
-465 TAANTAA
+465 TAANTA

-487 PDTSAAKH
+487 PDTSAAEH
-495 GSSEA
+495 RSSGA

-514 GPEISSAGPEIGR
+514 GPEIGR
-527 ADHASGG
+527 ADHASGT
-534 ENLQAPE
+534 ELPPAPE
-541 AASGEPA
+541 AASGELA
-548 SSILS
+548 SSIPS
-553 TTGATEPAS
+553 TTGATEPTS

-571 DEAPTTEATAAEAT
+571 GEAPTTEATAEEAT
-585 RTGAV
+585 RTEAV
-590 QAAHALADSLQ
+590 QAVSSLAESLL
-601 PASPQAETPLAE
+601 PASAQAETPLAE
-613 STLTGTES
+613 SALTETES
-621 ALAKTGNAWTETP
+621 ALTETP

-711 DDEQTDEPTT
+711 DDEQTDEPASP
-721 IEPESGTV
+721 EPDSGTV
-729 EEAPFGQ
+729 DESPFGQ
-736 MPAMEERGEE
+736 MPVMEERGEE

-763 SDIGRATVKIL
+763 SDAGRATVKIL

-781 ELVVANPAIAQLI
+781 ELVVANPGIAQLI

>member
-73 WTSGCVQRKG
+73 WTSGYVQRKG
-83 PRQVLVLT
+83 PRQILVLT

-205 DGRLDMHSHHRPP
+205 DGRLDMHSRHRPP
-218 WVLAIIDAMA
+218 WILAIIDAMA

-395 YSGSAGTD
+395 YTGSGSPD
-403 TPASSGN
+403 TPASSEN
-410 TAEPAT
+410 AAEPAIT
-416 AGTAP
+416 GAAA
-421 ASDAASGAGGADPE
+421 ASDAAPDSSGADPE
-435 ATGATPE
+435 VTGTSPE
-442 SHVAGLDTHAADP
+442 SSAAGPEAHAAGP
-455 GSGAAESATH
+455 RAGAAESETH

-487 PDTSAAKH
+487 PDTSAAEH

-500 DPATTGTNPEISSA
+500 DPATTGTN
-514 GPEISSAGPEIGR
+514 PEISSAGPEIGR

-660 PDPEPVAAAPKAASS
+660 PDPEPVATAPKAASS

-711 DDEQTDEPTT
+711 DDEQTDEPAPP
-721 IEPESGTV
+721 EPESGTV

>member
-205 DGRLDMHSHHRPP
+205 DGRLDMHSRHRPP
-218 WVLAIIDAMA
+218 WILAIIDAMA

-319 GAAGIGAGLFG
+319 GAAGVGAGLFG

-361 SQHGHTG
+361 SQHSHAG

-373 TRPPFRPAAG
+373 PRPPFQPSAG
-383 PLMGDTVLDTTS
+383 PLTGDTVLDTTS
-395 YSGSAGTD
+395 YTGSGSPD
-403 TPASSGN
+403 TPASSEN
-410 TAEPAT
+410 AAEPAIT
-416 AGTAP
+416 GAAA
-421 ASDAASGAGGADPE
+421 ASDAAPDSSGADPE
-435 ATGATPE
+435 VTGTSPE
-442 SHVAGLDTHAADP
+442 SSAAGPEAHAAGP
-455 GSGAAESATH
+455 RAGAAESETH

-472 GWDTRGAEPASDAAG
+472 GWDTRGAETASDAASL
-487 PDTSAAKH
+487 DTSAAEH
-495 GSSEA
+495 GSSET

-514 GPEISSAGPEIGR
+514 GPEIS
-527 ADHASGG
+527 HAAPATGA
-534 ENLQAPE
+534 ELPPAPE
-541 AASGEPA
+541 AASGELA
-548 SSILS
+548 SSIPS

-562 LATAAQGVT
+562 LAMAAQGGV
-571 DEAPTTEATAAEAT
+571 DEAPTTEATAEEAAQT
-585 RTGAV
+585 EAV
-590 QAAHALADSLQ
+590 QAVSSLAESLL
-601 PASPQAETPLAE
+601 PASAQAETPLAE
-613 STLTGTES
+613 S
-621 ALAKTGNAWTETP
+621 ALTETP

-646 GEAHGVGIH
+646 DETHGTGIH

-660 PDPEPVAAAPKAASS
+660 PDPEPVATAPKAASS

-711 DDEQTDEPTT
+711 DDEQTDEPASP
-721 IEPESGTV
+721 EPDSGTV
-729 EEAPFGQ
+729 DESPFGQ
-736 MPAMEERGEE
+736 MPVMEERGEE

-763 SDIGRATVKIL
+763 SDAGRATVKIL

>member
-73 WTSGCVQRKG
+73 WTSGYVQRKG

-140 SRPWM
+140 SRLWM

-383 PLMGDTVLDTTS
+383 LLMGDTVLDTTS
-395 YSGSAGTD
+395 YTGSAGTD

-472 GWDTRGAEPASDAAG
+472 GWDTRGAETASDAAG
-487 PDTSAAKH
+487 PEGTSAAEH
-495 GSSEA
+495 ESSEA
-500 DPATTGTNPEISSA
+500 DPAITGTNPEISSA
-514 GPEISSAGPEIGR
+514 GPEVS
-527 ADHASGG
+527 HAAPATGA
-534 ENLQAPE
+534 ELPPAPE
-541 AASGEPA
+541 AASGELA
-548 SSILS
+548 SSIPS

-562 LATAAQGVT
+562 LATAAQEVT
-571 DEAPTTEATAAEAT
+571 DEAPTTQATAEEAA
-585 RTGAV
+585 RTEAV
-590 QAAHALADSLQ
+590 QAVSSLAESLL
-601 PASPQAETPLAE
+601 PASVQAETPL
-613 STLTGTES
+613 TES
-621 ALAKTGNAWTETP
+621 ALAETESAQAQTP

-646 GEAHGVGIH
+646 DETHGTGIH

-660 PDPEPVAAAPKAASS
+660 PDPAPVAAAPKAASS

-711 DDEQTDEPTT
+711 DDEQTDEPASP
-721 IEPESGTV
+721 EPDSGTV
-729 EEAPFGQ
+729 DESPFGQ
-736 MPAMEERGEE
+736 MPVMEERGEE

-763 SDIGRATVKIL
+763 SDAGRATVKIL

-781 ELVVANPAIAQLI
+781 ELVVANPGIAQLI

-830 ITALL
+830 VTALL

>member
-73 WTSGCVQRKG
+73 WTSGYVQRKG

-319 GAAGIGAGLFG
+319 GAAGVGAGLFG

-361 SQHGHTG
+361 SQHSHAG

-373 TRPPFRPAAG
+373 PRPPFQPSAG
-383 PLMGDTVLDTTS
+383 PLTGDTVLDTVS
-395 YSGSAGTD
+395 YTGSAGTD
-403 TPASSGN
+403 T
-410 TAEPAT
+410 
-416 AGTAP
+416 
-421 ASDAASGAGGADPE
+421 
-435 ATGATPE
+435 
-442 SHVAGLDTHAADP
+442 HAAGP
-455 GSGAAESATH
+455 GTGAAESETH
-465 TAANTAA
+465 TAANTA

-487 PDTSAAKH
+487 PDTSAAEH
-495 GSSEA
+495 RSSGA

-514 GPEISSAGPEIGR
+514 GPEIGR
-527 ADHASGG
+527 ADHASGA
-534 ENLQAPE
+534 ELPPAPE

-548 SSILS
+548 SSVPS

-562 LATAAQGVT
+562 LAMAAQGMT
-571 DEAPTTEATAAEAT
+571 GEAPTTEATAEEAA
-585 RTGAV
+585 RTEAV
-590 QAAHALADSLQ
+590 QAVSSLAESLL
-601 PASPQAETPLAE
+601 PASAQAETPLAE
-613 STLTGTES
+613 S
-621 ALAKTGNAWTETP
+621 ALTETP

-660 PDPEPVAAAPKAASS
+660 PDPEPVATAPKAASS

-763 SDIGRATVKIL
+763 SDAGRATVKIL

-781 ELVVANPAIAQLI
+781 ELVVANPGIAQLI

>member
-73 WTSGCVQRKG
+73 WTSGYVQRKG

-205 DGRLDMHSHHRPP
+205 DGRLDMHSRHRPP
-218 WVLAIIDAMA
+218 WILAIIDAMA

-361 SQHGHTG
+361 SQHSHAG

-373 TRPPFRPAAG
+373 PRPPFQPSAG
-383 PLMGDTVLDTTS
+383 PLTGDTVLDTTS
-395 YSGSAGTD
+395 YTGSGSTD
-403 TPASSGN
+403 TAASSEN
-410 TAEPAT
+410 AAEPAIT
-416 AGTAP
+416 GAAA
-421 ASDAASGAGGADPE
+421 ASDAAPDSSGADPE
-435 ATGATPE
+435 VTGTSPE
-442 SHVAGLDTHAADP
+442 SSAAGPEAHAAGP
-455 GSGAAESATH
+455 RAGAAESETH

-472 GWDTRGAEPASDAAG
+472 GWDTRGAETASDAAG
-487 PDTSAAKH
+487 PEGTSAAEH
-495 GSSEA
+495 ESSEA
-500 DPATTGTNPEISSA
+500 DPAITGTNPEISSA
-514 GPEISSAGPEIGR
+514 GPEVS
-527 ADHASGG
+527 HAAPATGA
-534 ENLQAPE
+534 ELPPAPE

-548 SSILS
+548 SSVPS

-562 LATAAQGVT
+562 LATAAQEVT
-571 DEAPTTEATAAEAT
+571 DEAPTTQATAEEAA
-585 RTGAV
+585 RTEAV
-590 QAAHALADSLQ
+590 QAVSSLAESLL
-601 PASPQAETPLAE
+601 PASVQAETPL
-613 STLTGTES
+613 TES
-621 ALAKTGNAWTETP
+621 ALAETESAQAQTP

-646 GEAHGVGIH
+646 DETHGTGIH

-660 PDPEPVAAAPKAASS
+660 PDPAPVAAAPKAASS

-711 DDEQTDEPTT
+711 DDEQTDEPAPP
-721 IEPESGTV
+721 EPESGTV

-763 SDIGRATVKIL
+763 SDAGRATVKIL

-781 ELVVANPAIAQLI
+781 ELVVANPGIAQLI

-830 ITALL
+830 VTALL

>member
-73 WTSGCVQRKG
+73 WTSGYVQRKG

-319 GAAGIGAGLFG
+319 GAAGVGAGLFG

-361 SQHGHTG
+361 SQHSHAG

-373 TRPPFRPAAG
+373 PRPPFQPSAG
-383 PLMGDTVLDTTS
+383 PLTGDTVLDTVS
-395 YSGSAGTD
+395 YTGSAGTD

-410 TAEPAT
+410 VPEPAG
-416 AGTAP
+416 AGVP
-421 ASDAASGAGGADPE
+421 AAGDAASGSSGADPE
-435 ATGATPE
+435 ATGANPE
-442 SHVAGLDTHAADP
+442 SRAAGPDTHAAGP
-455 GSGAAESATH
+455 GTGAAESETH
-465 TAANTAA
+465 TAANTA

-487 PDTSAAKH
+487 PDTSAAEH
-495 GSSEA
+495 RSSGA

-514 GPEISSAGPEIGR
+514 GPEIGR
-527 ADHASGG
+527 ADHASGT
-534 ENLQAPE
+534 ELPPAPE
-541 AASGEPA
+541 AASGELA
-548 SSILS
+548 SSIPS
-553 TTGATEPAS
+553 TTGATEPTS

-571 DEAPTTEATAAEAT
+571 GEAPTTEATAEEAT
-585 RTGAV
+585 RTEAV
-590 QAAHALADSLQ
+590 QAVSSLAESLL
-601 PASPQAETPLAE
+601 PASAQAETPLAE
-613 STLTGTES
+613 SALTETES
-621 ALAKTGNAWTETP
+621 ALTETP

-711 DDEQTDEPTT
+711 DDEQTDEPASP
-721 IEPESGTV
+721 EPDSGTV
-729 EEAPFGQ
+729 DESPFGQ
-736 MPAMEERGEE
+736 MPVMEERGEE

-763 SDIGRATVKIL
+763 SDAGRATVKIL

-781 ELVVANPAIAQLI
+781 ELVVANPGIAQLI

>member
-73 WTSGCVQRKG
+73 WTSGYVQRKG

-196 ADDPRDRID
+196 LDDPRDRID
-205 DGRLDMHSHHRPP
+205 DGRLDVHSHHRPP
-218 WVLAIIDAMA
+218 WILAIIDAMA

-267 LCLVT
+267 LALVT

-283 LTTRPALAPALM
+283 LTTRPALAPAMM

-319 GAAGIGAGLFG
+319 GAAGVGAGLFG

-361 SQHGHTG
+361 SQHSHTG

-373 TRPPFRPAAG
+373 PRPPFQPSAG
-383 PLMGDTVLDTTS
+383 PLTGDTVLDTVS
-395 YSGSAGTD
+395 YTGSAGTD

-410 TAEPAT
+410 VPEPAG
-416 AGTAP
+416 AGVP
-421 ASDAASGAGGADPE
+421 AAGDAASGSSGADPE
-435 ATGATPE
+435 ATGANPE
-442 SHVAGLDTHAADP
+442 SRAAGPDTHAAGP
-455 GSGAAESATH
+455 GTGAAESETH
-465 TAANTAA
+465 TAANTA

-487 PDTSAAKH
+487 PDTSAAEH
-495 GSSEA
+495 RSSGA

-514 GPEISSAGPEIGR
+514 GPEIGR
-527 ADHASGG
+527 ADHASGT
-534 ENLQAPE
+534 ELPPAPE
-541 AASGEPA
+541 AASGELA
-548 SSILS
+548 SSIPS

-562 LATAAQGVT
+562 LATAAQEVT
-571 DEAPTTEATAAEAT
+571 DEAPTTQATAEEAA
-585 RTGAV
+585 RTEAV
-590 QAAHALADSLQ
+590 QAVSSLAESLL
-601 PASPQAETPLAE
+601 PASVQAETPL
-613 STLTGTES
+613 TES
-621 ALAKTGNAWTETP
+621 ALAETESAQAQTP
-634 RAEAAPIEASRT
+634 RAEAAPVEASRT
-646 GEAHGVGIH
+646 DETHGTGIH

-660 PDPEPVAAAPKAASS
+660 PDPAPVAAAPKAASS

-711 DDEQTDEPTT
+711 DDEQTDEPASP
-721 IEPESGTV
+721 EPDSGTV
-729 EEAPFGQ
+729 DESPFGQ
-736 MPAMEERGEE
+736 MPVMEERGEE

-763 SDIGRATVKIL
+763 SDAGRATVKIL

-781 ELVVANPAIAQLI
+781 ELVVANPGIAQLI

-806 ALGATATGEFGLHLV
+806 ALGATATSEFGLHLV

>member
-73 WTSGCVQRKG
+73 WTSGYVQRKG

-373 TRPPFRPAAG
+373 TRPPFQPSAG
-383 PLMGDTVLDTTS
+383 PLTGDTVLDTTS
-395 YSGSAGTD
+395 YTGSGSTD
-403 TPASSGN
+403 TAASSEN
-410 TAEPAT
+410 AAEPAIT
-416 AGTAP
+416 GAAA
-421 ASDAASGAGGADPE
+421 ASDAAPDSSGADPE
-435 ATGATPE
+435 VTGTSPE
-442 SHVAGLDTHAADP
+442 SSAAGPEAHAAGP
-455 GSGAAESATH
+455 RAGAAESETH

-472 GWDTRGAEPASDAAG
+472 GWDTRGAETASDAASL
-487 PDTSAAKH
+487 DTSAAEH
-495 GSSEA
+495 GSSET

-514 GPEISSAGPEIGR
+514 GPEVS
-527 ADHASGG
+527 HAAPATGA
-534 ENLQAPE
+534 ELPPAPE
-541 AASGEPA
+541 AASGELA
-548 SSILS
+548 SSIPS

-562 LATAAQGVT
+562 LATAAQEVT
-571 DEAPTTEATAAEAT
+571 DEAPTTQATAEEAA
-585 RTGAV
+585 RTEAV
-590 QAAHALADSLQ
+590 QAVSSLAESLL
-601 PASPQAETPLAE
+601 PASVQAETPL
-613 STLTGTES
+613 TES
-621 ALAKTGNAWTETP
+621 ALAETESAQAQTP

-646 GEAHGVGIH
+646 DETHGTGIH

-660 PDPEPVAAAPKAASS
+660 PDPAPVAAAPKAASS

-711 DDEQTDEPTT
+711 DDEQTDEPASP
-721 IEPESGTV
+721 EPDSGTV
-729 EEAPFGQ
+729 DESPFGQ
-736 MPAMEERGEE
+736 MPVMEERGEE

-763 SDIGRATVKIL
+763 SDAGRATVKIL

-781 ELVVANPAIAQLI
+781 ELVVANPGIAQLI

-830 ITALL
+830 VTALL

>member
-73 WTSGCVQRKG
+73 WTSGYVQRKG

-168 GHRSWAASLS
+168 GHRSWAASLF

-361 SQHGHTG
+361 SQHSHAG

-373 TRPPFRPAAG
+373 PRPPFQPSAG
-383 PLMGDTVLDTTS
+383 PLTGDTVLDTTS
-395 YSGSAGTD
+395 YTGSGSTD
-403 TPASSGN
+403 TAASSEN
-410 TAEPAT
+410 AAEPAIT
-416 AGTAP
+416 GAAA
-421 ASDAASGAGGADPE
+421 ASDAAPDSSGADPE
-435 ATGATPE
+435 VTGTSPE
-442 SHVAGLDTHAADP
+442 SSAAGPEAHAAGP
-455 GSGAAESATH
+455 RAGAAESETH

-472 GWDTRGAEPASDAAG
+472 GWDTRGAETASDAAG
-487 PDTSAAKH
+487 PEGTSAAEH
-495 GSSEA
+495 ESSEA
-500 DPATTGTNPEISSA
+500 DPAITGTNPEISSA
-514 GPEISSAGPEIGR
+514 GPEVS
-527 ADHASGG
+527 HAAPATGA
-534 ENLQAPE
+534 ELPPAPE
-541 AASGEPA
+541 AASGELA
-548 SSILS
+548 SSIPS

-562 LATAAQGVT
+562 LATAAQEVT
-571 DEAPTTEATAAEAT
+571 DEAPTTQATAEEAA
-585 RTGAV
+585 RTEAV
-590 QAAHALADSLQ
+590 QAVSSLAESLL
-601 PASPQAETPLAE
+601 PASVQAETPL
-613 STLTGTES
+613 TES
-621 ALAKTGNAWTETP
+621 ALAETESAQAQTP

-646 GEAHGVGIH
+646 DETHGTGIH

-660 PDPEPVAAAPKAASS
+660 PDPAPVAAAPKAASS

-711 DDEQTDEPTT
+711 DDEQTDEPASP
-721 IEPESGTV
+721 EPDSGTV
-729 EEAPFGQ
+729 DESPFGQ
-736 MPAMEERGEE
+736 MPVMEERGEE

-763 SDIGRATVKIL
+763 SDAGRATVKIL

-781 ELVVANPAIAQLI
+781 ELVVANPGIAQLI

-830 ITALL
+830 VTALL

>member
-73 WTSGCVQRKG
+73 WTSGYVQRKG

-373 TRPPFRPAAG
+373 TRPPFQPSAG
-383 PLMGDTVLDTTS
+383 PLTGDTVLDTTS
-395 YSGSAGTD
+395 YTGSGSTD
-403 TPASSGN
+403 TAASSEN
-410 TAEPAT
+410 AAEPAIT
-416 AGTAP
+416 GAAA
-421 ASDAASGAGGADPE
+421 ASDAAPDSSGADPE
-435 ATGATPE
+435 VTGTSPE
-442 SHVAGLDTHAADP
+442 SSAAGPEAHAAGP
-455 GSGAAESATH
+455 RAGAAESETH

-472 GWDTRGAEPASDAAG
+472 GWDTRGAETASDAAG
-487 PDTSAAKH
+487 PEGTSAAEH
-495 GSSEA
+495 ESSEA
-500 DPATTGTNPEISSA
+500 DPAITGTNPEISSA
-514 GPEISSAGPEIGR
+514 GPEVS
-527 ADHASGG
+527 HAAPATGA
-534 ENLQAPE
+534 ELPPAPE
-541 AASGEPA
+541 AASGELA
-548 SSILS
+548 SSIPS

-562 LATAAQGVT
+562 LATAAQEVT
-571 DEAPTTEATAAEAT
+571 DEAPTTQATAEEAA
-585 RTGAV
+585 RTEAV
-590 QAAHALADSLQ
+590 QAVSSLAESLL
-601 PASPQAETPLAE
+601 PASVQAETPL
-613 STLTGTES
+613 TES
-621 ALAKTGNAWTETP
+621 ALAETESAQAQTP

-646 GEAHGVGIH
+646 DETHGTGIH

-660 PDPEPVAAAPKAASS
+660 PDPAPVAAAPKAASS

-711 DDEQTDEPTT
+711 DDEQTDEPASP
-721 IEPESGTV
+721 EPDSGTV
-729 EEAPFGQ
+729 DESPFGQ
-736 MPAMEERGEE
+736 MPVMEERGEE

-763 SDIGRATVKIL
+763 SDAGRATVKIL

-781 ELVVANPAIAQLI
+781 ELVVANPGIAQLI

-830 ITALL
+830 VTALL

>member
-205 DGRLDMHSHHRPP
+205 DGRLDMHSRHRPP
-218 WVLAIIDAMA
+218 WILAIIDAMA

-319 GAAGIGAGLFG
+319 GAAGVGAGLFG

-361 SQHGHTG
+361 SQHSHAG

-373 TRPPFRPAAG
+373 PRPPFQPSAG
-383 PLMGDTVLDTTS
+383 PLTGDTVLDTTS
-395 YSGSAGTD
+395 YTGSGSPD
-403 TPASSGN
+403 TPASSEN
-410 TAEPAT
+410 AAEPAIT
-416 AGTAP
+416 GAAA
-421 ASDAASGAGGADPE
+421 ASDAAPDSSGADPE
-435 ATGATPE
+435 VTGTSPE
-442 SHVAGLDTHAADP
+442 SSAAGPEAHAAGP
-455 GSGAAESATH
+455 RAGAAESETH

-472 GWDTRGAEPASDAAG
+472 GWDTRGAETASDAASL
-487 PDTSAAKH
+487 DTSAAEH
-495 GSSEA
+495 GSSET

-514 GPEISSAGPEIGR
+514 GPEIS
-527 ADHASGG
+527 HAAPATGA
-534 ENLQAPE
+534 ELPPAPE

-548 SSILS
+548 SSVPS

-562 LATAAQGVT
+562 LAMAAQGGV
-571 DEAPTTEATAAEAT
+571 DEAPTTEATAEEAA
-585 RTGAV
+585 RTEAV
-590 QAAHALADSLQ
+590 QAVSSLAESLL
-601 PASPQAETPLAE
+601 PASAQAETPLAE
-613 STLTGTES
+613 S
-621 ALAKTGNAWTETP
+621 ALTETP

-660 PDPEPVAAAPKAASS
+660 PDPEPVATAPKAASS

-711 DDEQTDEPTT
+711 DDEQTDEPAPP
-721 IEPESGTV
+721 EPESGTV

-763 SDIGRATVKIL
+763 SDAGRATVKIL

-835 CLTQRR
+835 CLIQRR

>member
-73 WTSGCVQRKG
+73 WTSGYVQRKG

-361 SQHGHTG
+361 SQHSHAG

-373 TRPPFRPAAG
+373 PRPPFQPSAG
-383 PLMGDTVLDTTS
+383 PLTGDTVLDTTS
-395 YSGSAGTD
+395 YTGSGSTD
-403 TPASSGN
+403 TAASSEN
-410 TAEPAT
+410 AAEPAIT
-416 AGTAP
+416 GAAA
-421 ASDAASGAGGADPE
+421 ASDAAPDSSGADPE
-435 ATGATPE
+435 VTGTSPE
-442 SHVAGLDTHAADP
+442 SSAAGPEAHAAGP
-455 GSGAAESATH
+455 RAGAAESETH

-472 GWDTRGAEPASDAAG
+472 GWDTRGAETASDAAG
-487 PDTSAAKH
+487 PEGTSAAEH
-495 GSSEA
+495 ESSEA
-500 DPATTGTNPEISSA
+500 DPAITGTNPEISSA
-514 GPEISSAGPEIGR
+514 GPEVS
-527 ADHASGG
+527 HAAPATGA
-534 ENLQAPE
+534 ELPPAPE
-541 AASGEPA
+541 AASGELA
-548 SSILS
+548 SSIPS

-562 LATAAQGVT
+562 LATAAQEVT
-571 DEAPTTEATAAEAT
+571 DEAPTTQATAEEAA
-585 RTGAV
+585 RTEAV
-590 QAAHALADSLQ
+590 QAVSSLAESLL
-601 PASPQAETPLAE
+601 PASVQAETPL
-613 STLTGTES
+613 TES
-621 ALAKTGNAWTETP
+621 ALAETESAQAQTP

-646 GEAHGVGIH
+646 DETHGTGIH

-660 PDPEPVAAAPKAASS
+660 PDPAPVAAAPKAASS

-711 DDEQTDEPTT
+711 DDEQTDEPASP
-721 IEPESGTV
+721 EPDSGTV
-729 EEAPFGQ
+729 DESPFGQ
-736 MPAMEERGEE
+736 MPVMEERGEE

-763 SDIGRATVKIL
+763 SDAGRATVKIL

-781 ELVVANPAIAQLI
+781 ELVVANPGIAQLI

>member
-73 WTSGCVQRKG
+73 WTSGYVQRKG

-319 GAAGIGAGLFG
+319 GAAGVGAGLFG

-361 SQHGHTG
+361 SQHSHAG

-373 TRPPFRPAAG
+373 PRPPFQPSAG
-383 PLMGDTVLDTTS
+383 PLTGDTVLDTVS
-395 YSGSAGTD
+395 YTGSAGTD
-403 TPASSGN
+403 T
-410 TAEPAT
+410 
-416 AGTAP
+416 
-421 ASDAASGAGGADPE
+421 
-435 ATGATPE
+435 
-442 SHVAGLDTHAADP
+442 HAAGP
-455 GSGAAESATH
+455 GTGAAESETH
-465 TAANTAA
+465 TAANTA

-487 PDTSAAKH
+487 PDTSAAEH
-495 GSSEA
+495 RSSGA

-514 GPEISSAGPEIGR
+514 GPEIGR
-527 ADHASGG
+527 ADHASGA
-534 ENLQAPE
+534 ELPPAPE

-548 SSILS
+548 SSVPS

-562 LATAAQGVT
+562 LAMAAQGMT
-571 DEAPTTEATAAEAT
+571 GEAPTTEATAEEAA
-585 RTGAV
+585 RTEAV
-590 QAAHALADSLQ
+590 QAVSSLAESLL
-601 PASPQAETPLAE
+601 SVTPQAETPLAE
-613 STLTGTES
+613 S
-621 ALAKTGNAWTETP
+621 ALTETP

-660 PDPEPVAAAPKAASS
+660 PDPEPVATAPKAASS

-763 SDIGRATVKIL
+763 SDAGRATVKIL

-781 ELVVANPAIAQLI
+781 ELVVANPGIAQLI

>member
-205 DGRLDMHSHHRPP
+205 DGRLDMHSRHRPP
-218 WVLAIIDAMA
+218 WILAIIDAMA

-319 GAAGIGAGLFG
+319 GAAGVGAGLFG

-361 SQHGHTG
+361 SQHSHAG

-373 TRPPFRPAAG
+373 PRPPFQPSAG
-383 PLMGDTVLDTTS
+383 PLTGDTVLDTTS
-395 YSGSAGTD
+395 YTGSGSPD
-403 TPASSGN
+403 TPASSEN
-410 TAEPAT
+410 AAEPAIT
-416 AGTAP
+416 GAAA
-421 ASDAASGAGGADPE
+421 ASDAAPDSSGADPE
-435 ATGATPE
+435 VTGTSPE
-442 SHVAGLDTHAADP
+442 SSAAGPEAHAAGP
-455 GSGAAESATH
+455 RAGAAESETH

-472 GWDTRGAEPASDAAG
+472 GWDTRGAETASDAASL
-487 PDTSAAKH
+487 DTSAAEH
-495 GSSEA
+495 GSSET

-514 GPEISSAGPEIGR
+514 GPEIS
-527 ADHASGG
+527 HAAPATGA
-534 ENLQAPE
+534 ELPPAPE

-548 SSILS
+548 SSVPS

-562 LATAAQGVT
+562 LAMAAQGGV
-571 DEAPTTEATAAEAT
+571 DEAPTTEATAEEAAQT
-585 RTGAV
+585 EAV
-590 QAAHALADSLQ
+590 QAVSSLAESLL
-601 PASPQAETPLAE
+601 PASAQAETPLAE
-613 STLTGTES
+613 S
-621 ALAKTGNAWTETP
+621 ALTETP

-711 DDEQTDEPTT
+711 DDEQTDEPASP
-721 IEPESGTV
+721 EPDSGTV
-729 EEAPFGQ
+729 DESPFGQ
-736 MPAMEERGEE
+736 MPVMEERGEE

-763 SDIGRATVKIL
+763 SDAGRATVKIL

-781 ELVVANPAIAQLI
+781 ELVVANPGIAQLI

>member
-73 WTSGCVQRKG
+73 WTSGYVQRKG

-158 LAGAVLPPQA
+158 LDGAVLPPQA

-319 GAAGIGAGLFG
+319 GAAGVGAGLFG

-361 SQHGHTG
+361 SQHSHAG

-373 TRPPFRPAAG
+373 PRPPFQPSAG
-383 PLMGDTVLDTTS
+383 PLTGDTVLDTVS
-395 YSGSAGTD
+395 YTGSAGTD

-410 TAEPAT
+410 VPEPAG
-416 AGTAP
+416 AGVP
-421 ASDAASGAGGADPE
+421 AAGDAASGSSGADPE
-435 ATGATPE
+435 ATGANPE
-442 SHVAGLDTHAADP
+442 SRAAGPDTHAAGP
-455 GSGAAESATH
+455 GTGAAESETH
-465 TAANTAA
+465 TAANTA

-487 PDTSAAKH
+487 PDTSAAEH
-495 GSSEA
+495 RSSGA

-514 GPEISSAGPEIGR
+514 GPEIGR
-527 ADHASGG
+527 ADHASGT
-534 ENLQAPE
+534 ELPPAPE
-541 AASGEPA
+541 AASGELA
-548 SSILS
+548 SSIPS
-553 TTGATEPAS
+553 TTGATEPTS

-571 DEAPTTEATAAEAT
+571 GEAPTTEATAEEAT
-585 RTGAV
+585 RTEAV
-590 QAAHALADSLQ
+590 QAVSSLAESLL
-601 PASPQAETPLAE
+601 PASAQAETPLAE
-613 STLTGTES
+613 SALTETES
-621 ALAKTGNAWTETP
+621 ALTETP

-711 DDEQTDEPTT
+711 DDEQTDEPASP
-721 IEPESGTV
+721 EPDSGTV
-729 EEAPFGQ
+729 DESPFGQ
-736 MPAMEERGEE
+736 MPVMEERGEE

-763 SDIGRATVKIL
+763 SDAGRATVKIL

-781 ELVVANPAIAQLI
+781 ELVVANPGIAQLI